1 MEEKD
6 NIIDLLKEENPKK
19 IISDLANKI
28 ILLEK
33 NIEDLKTKNENL
45 IKNNLKKNV
54 LNLKSSLIGMKWG
67 LASQLLLKK
76 AESDSN
82 KLSEIIKEKEDLQ
95 EINEKMLDL
104 LTEKELENEDLIE
117 KLKNNELNSKIEI
130 EQNLE
135 KINSLEEKIKS
146 LENYKESNTKE
157 IEDIIDEYT
166 SFQEK

>member
-6 NIIDLLKEENPKK
+6 NIIDLFKEENPKK

-45 IKNNLKKNV
+45 IKNNLKKNA

-104 LTEKELENEDLIE
+104 LTEKRIRKRGFN
-117 KLKNNELNSKIEI
+117 
-130 EQNLE
+130 
-135 KINSLEEKIKS
+135 
-146 LENYKESNTKE
+146 
-157 IEDIIDEYT
+157 
-166 SFQEK
+166 